1 MWHSHHYRDYLDWL
15 CIEDSFSTSMSRD
28 IHASPPLGR
37 SRTGCGTERNG
48 IRSMVV
54 LRELM
59 SGPLRADIMVSF
71 GKPARP
77 SGCAGSKQ
85 GQRAAGGRTP
95 LDGRHLDRPE
105 PAVSLLQIEI
115 YLYMCVY
122 MYMYPTS
129 SKFVPRLV
137 LRSAVEGSRSR
148 QTRSIDRSRN

>member
-1 MWHSHHYRDYLDWL
+1 MYTRARLWVDRVP
-15 CIEDSFSTSMSRD
+15 
-28 IHASPPLGR
+28 AA
-37 SRTGCGTERNG
+37 ERNG

-105 PAVSLLQIEI
+105 PVVSLPPSLA
-115 YLYMCVY
+115 
-122 MYMYPTS
+122 PS
-129 SKFVPRLV
+129 SH
-137 LRSAVEGSRSR
+137 SAL
-148 QTRSIDRSRN
+148 